1 MADILYSIG
10 LCHHSVSDRPKRNPI
25 NNPMA
30 IFTVMGIQLVQR
42 VGSLFISD
50 DNHITLMIMGEFGR
64 YEDNFNRIFLHSI
77 SLSRGS
83 R

>member
-30 IFTVMGIQLVQR
+30 IFIIVGIELVQR
-42 VGSLFISD
+42 ISS
-50 DNHITLMIMGEFGR
+50 LMISNENHQAFMLLGEFGR
-64 YEDNFNRIFLHSI
+64 
-77 SLSRGS
+77 
-83 R
+83 